1 MSPVLRGV
9 VSTVLKPD
17 SERAA
22 NGGNR
27 SQSLSRHPAIV
38 PTHCS
43 LKLPLMLNNSYEDYT
58 DSRIGLL
65 RFGT

>member
-1 MSPVLRGV
+1 MSPVLRGL

-17 SERAA
+17 SEWAA
-22 NGGNR
+22 NGGSR
-27 SQSLSRHPAIV
+27 SWSLSRHLSIV

-43 LKLPLMLNNSYEDYT
+43 LKLPLMLNISDEDYT
-58 DSRIGLL
+58 DTRIGLL